1 MLESIGWYSECAK
14 KLSKHRR
21 DIIDVILSAQR
32 SDKEDGAI
40 SAADTSWAI
49 VRVIMGGLAL
59 DMTAMSN
66 QNAKQARAAGRVQDL
81 YLWRRAFATE
91 LNARGY
97 DIFINASQTP
107 LVSGWHRANR
117 EPRPEPLVLARRASC
132 RSARTA

>member
-1 MLESIGWYSECAK
+1 MS
-14 KLSKHRR
+14 
-21 DIIDVILSAQR
+21 
-32 SDKEDGAI
+32 
-40 SAADTSWAI
+40 
-49 VRVIMGGLAL
+49 
-59 DMTAMSN
+59 AMSN

-117 EPRPEPLVLARRASC
+117 EPRPEPLVLLCSLGVLLVDLRERPDAPLQVLGLPPHRLRVHYGEGATRPSARRRGERKGAAAAVWG
-132 RSARTA
+132 RQRRPHGFV